1 MRSFSSSLSSLPLFC
16 SLCRSLTLCIV
27 VPRLSLLKYRR
38 LCLQRLCS
46 ADRHPRGVAR
56 RRERQRRRQ
65 WQHLAPRQFP
75 FGLFDRA
82 LRAAAAAA
90 AAGPVAGPA
99 APRQAQGHRARCRL
113 EEPRR
118 CRSLL
123 LSLFFS
129 LFFLWRRRR
138 HLLSPSLWQLAPDH
152 HRRARHP
159 RLNSRLTIDCARSLP
174 PPFLSSFSFSFLPEN
189 SSADLFCPWSSSI
202 SQKKNYS
209 HQCLQRLLGPREAP
223 GAGGGGRRE
232 RGRRARGR
240 QHRLRH
246 SGGGG
251 GPVVAAGP
259 FFGKG
264 VKDCFIF
271 SNLNKFE
278 SPGIAARRAATV
290 LPRFLSLLLRKG
302 ARVQERETNNVY
314 FSCSFHLL

>member
-65 WQHLAPRQFP
+65 RQHLAPRQFP

-123 LSLFFS
+123 LPLFFS

-202 SQKKNYS
+202 SQKKTTPISAFNACS
-209 HQCLQRLLGPREAP
+209 GRGKRLEQAEEGDAKGDVEL
-223 GAGGGGRRE
+223 AGGNIGF
-232 RGRRARGR
+232 AT
-240 QHRLRH
+240 
-246 SGGGG
+246 
-251 GPVVAAGP
+251 PAAAGAP
-259 FFGKG
+259 
-264 VKDCFIF
+264 
-271 SNLNKFE
+271 S
-278 SPGIAARRAATV
+278 S
-290 LPRFLSLLLRKG
+290 LPAPSSAK
-302 ARVQERETNNVY
+302 A
-314 FSCSFHLL
+314 